1 MSATR
6 ERAKIKVRKKLSGT
20 PEKPRLTVYRSNSK
34 IYAQVIDDS
43 KGVTLVSASSISAE
57 VVEEVK
63 SAKGK
68 IAIST
73 IVGTLLAKRAL
84 EKNITTVV
92 FDRNGYRYH
101 GRVKAVA
108 EAARAAGLVI

>member
-1 MSATR
+1 MSVTR
-6 ERAKIKVRKKLSGT
+6 DRAKIKVRKKLSGT
-20 PEKPRLTVYRSNSK
+20 TEKPRLTIYRSNSK
-34 IYAQVIDDS
+34 IYAQLIDDS
-43 KGVTLVSASSISAE
+43 KGVTLVSASSLSSEILE
-57 VVEEVK
+57 DVK

-84 EKNITTVV
+84 EKNISTVV
-92 FDRNGYRYH
+92 FDRNGYKYH

-108 EAARAAGLVI
+108 EAARAAGLKI

>member
-1 MSATR
+1 MSVTR
-6 ERAKIKVRKKLSGT
+6 DRAKIKVRKKLSGT
-20 PEKPRLTVYRSNSK
+20 TEKPRLTVYRSNSK

-43 KGVTLVSASSISAE
+43 KGITLVSASSISSE
-57 VVEEVK
+57 ILEEVK
-63 SAKGK
+63 NAKGK

-84 EKNITTVV
+84 EKNISTVV
-92 FDRNGYRYH
+92 FDRNGYKYH

-108 EAARAAGLVI
+108 EAARAAGLKI